1 MFWVSWPVVLIDLK
15 YWYDC
20 DFNKFSDE
28 ICGTI
33 YHIVQI
39 YNQWF
44 VVFWRQSAEISC
56 EKNIKDVFLYQCCLH
71 WPVTHSGN
79 ASFKQFPEPQGSS
92 ASGRNGL
99 VRAALGVTGN
109 FQNVSKWDVRRLTSV
124 TSTSA
129 KWLTA
134 PNWRKLQSSLK
145 DSSYIMSN
153 FFCGCLLTL
162 VVMIFCLR
170 KW

>member
-33 YHIVQI
+33 YHIVRI

-79 ASFKQFPEPQGSS
+79 ASFKQFGGDSSFLSRRVPARRAVMASS
-92 ASGRNGL
+92 ALRS
-99 VRAALGVTGN
+99 A
-109 FQNVSKWDVRRLTSV
+109 SPETSR
-124 TSTSA
+124 TCQSETSA
-129 KWLTA
+129 VWRVWHPLLLNDWQLRIGGNYKAVWRTA
-134 PNWRKLQSSLK
+134 ATLCPISSAVV
-145 DSSYIMSN
+145 SSP
-153 FFCGCLLTL
+153 
-162 VVMIFCLR
+162 
-170 KW
+170 WW